1 MKEDRREAA
10 STRARR
16 LLGVAVAGLDQL
28 VQALGLGIKWKDL
41 QTAVSGAFAL
51 LRLGP
56 WGVGGF
62 VLLVCGLAGFGTVVF
77 AGEAQ
82 RAWMLRGAAAQAL
95 LGAIA
100 AFVFALLNAEVRPA
114 HPALRFGM
122 ALYTLWYLLLPPVL
136 ALPRVVALVPAFTL
150 YLLEVLRLRA
160 DRASPLWLFP
170 WVLLLGR
177 LSPGVVKPLW
187 ASVALWTVVYAGA
200 GLALS
205 RRPPRFPLPERAVL
219 FAGMAVAYGGGIA
232 RGPARFGEALQMGY
246 SALFT
251 FLGLF
256 WMWLAADLVD
266 DASELAG
273 RLVGRVRKVLGRR
286 QVPAVVALMLAG
298 LGILALGLA
307 LAPAAVLDL
316 LPLFLLRPVSGFLQD
331 AWTGGLALC
340 GFLFLLVGLLTGWRA
355 LRGYDP
361 VDAASDGLAS
371 GLVLALV
378 YWGGAQAWSALS
390 EVEAP
395 SGWWP
400 LLLASAPVLLE
411 EFKQAAKGVRG
422 EKALLVAAVSLL
434 GLATTGF
441 RFAADPQAAVR
452 TTTLYP
458 FLGMVLWGV
467 PHLLARLVAGW
478 SVEVP
483 SARLF
488 FAGYFSALPAAA
500 LAPSL
505 RTGSPAL
512 AVLLW
517 PLALRVARWEDPAS
531 PGLRVATGLLLASG
545 TLAFYYD
552 PLFLP
557 VPFVPWTETLLRRLG
572 QVQATEMLSWAQFLA
587 WLGAAGAGTTAVLAR
602 GRVRWLVAAAVWFGW
617 CRLLLFI

>member
-1 MKEDRREAA
+1 MKEARREGAFA
-10 STRARR
+10 RARR
-16 LLGVAVAGLDQL
+16 LVRIAVAGLDQ
-28 VQALGLGIKWKDL
+28 VAQIQGLQVKWKDL
-41 QTAVSGAFAL
+41 QQALSGAFAL

-56 WGVGGF
+56 WGAGAF
-62 VLLVCGLAGFGTVVF
+62 VLVVCGLGGFAALVF

-82 RAWMLRGAAAQAL
+82 RAAMLQGVVAQVFLATV
-95 LGAIA
+95 A

-114 HPALRFGM
+114 HPALRFAV

-136 ALPRVVALVPAFTL
+136 ALPRTVALVPAFTL

-160 DRASPLWLFP
+160 DHASPLWLLP

-177 LSPGVVKPLW
+177 LSPGVIKPLW
-187 ASVALWTVVYAGA
+187 ASVAVWAVVYAGA
-200 GLALS
+200 ALALS
-205 RRPPRFPLPERAVL
+205 RRPPPFLLPERAVL
-219 FAGMAVAYGGGIA
+219 FTGMAVVYGAGVA
-232 RGPARFGEALQMGY
+232 RGLAPFAEALQMGY

-266 DASELAG
+266 DASELAE
-273 RLVGRVRKVLGRR
+273 RLVNRFRKVLGKR
-286 QVPAVVALMLAG
+286 QIPSVVACVLVG

-307 LAPAAVLDL
+307 LAPAAILDP
-316 LPLFLLRPVSGFLQD
+316 LPPFLVRPTLGFLKD

-355 LRGYDP
+355 LRGYNP

-400 LLLASAPVLLE
+400 LLLASAPVFLE

-422 EKALLVAAVSLL
+422 NKALLVAAVSLL

-441 RFAADPQAAVR
+441 RFAVDPHAAVR

-458 FLGMVLWGV
+458 FLGMVLWGL

-488 FAGYFSALPAAA
+488 FAGYFSALPAAL
-500 LAPSL
+500 LAPAL

-517 PLALRVARWEDPAS
+517 PLALRVARWGAPAF

-557 VPFVPWTETLLRRLG
+557 VPFVPWTEVFLQRLG
-572 QVQATEMLSWAQFLA
+572 RAQGTETLTWVQLLA
-587 WLGAAGAGTTAVLAR
+587 WTGAAAAGTAAFLIR
-602 GRVRWLVAAAVWFGW
+602 GRARWVVAAAVWLAW
-617 CRLLLFI
+617 CRLLL